1 MDLSQL
7 SIKFSLNKIKF
18 RLIYYSVLIGRN
30 NDFVGDQSTGSEH
43 LSEIFNDTLPV
54 DNSPVYTFLNY
65 SNGSFKI
72 ISGKFNFTVKQSGE
86 PDQNLKRLINRRYSL
101 VAQIATEADSE
112 GIITLDIFPF
122 YDHIAIPGE
131 KTQDGSDLFEDELP
145 KDIGGFVYTPKIGN
159 LMIYSEKS
167 LKRDFQRIYSP
178 AMFAEGSKVHTHNK
192 VNSEMGNASTQ
203 FAVEG
208 SKVHT
213 HNKVNRVDVGGLT
226 SRFEFIIDGN
236 TYFLVSKSDFL
247 FKKNERD
254 RKCSERKE
262 NNHNVT
268 ENHKEK
274 SDADSTSSESDSLF
288 YVTKRLTN
296 NSNSTLS
303 SENSPEKFA
312 FALIS
317 EFGQVPVLMSSDN
330 INGVEKC
337 YFKANSFLN
346 GEDSGD
352 QSYSLV
358 KGRVFFCDDKIYTN
372 NSIVNRIDDDYA
384 KAWELYSNLEMLASI
399 RKREKLGE
407 IRICNINKSADTIDL
422 ILSKKIDL
430 SLLSDG
436 DLFQVSRSSFDA
448 PGENATSTNSQPLS
462 WNEHINDEEIL
473 SKYIADR
480 LTSFKQFS
488 KGFCVELSLVKSKS
502 SPQILAFSYED
513 GMVLPQV
520 GWYLS
525 LSLNGNATQN
535 ERRVKARDALLSDN
549 AANPLLKGII
559 CGEST
564 DTVFT
569 KHNTT
574 FFRQKISPLS
584 PRIKKKLF
592 ARNPPT
598 QTQLE
603 AIDIALNTPDIALI
617 QGPPGTGKTTVITA
631 IIERLNELFIRQKSI
646 KGNILVSSFQHDAV
660 ENIIE
665 RLSINSLPVIK
676 FGEKMTQADLS
687 RTDELIDAW
696 IKDTCRKIRQRNPE
710 LRLSEETVRFMQLKD
725 SYIVSPSEALES
737 KILDEIINSHHPAV
751 LANSNIKTKA
761 RELKIAY
768 SKVYEGGDM
777 EVIGLLN
784 RLRTKPTAFKD
795 DGVIRASELLAYLE
809 SIDVNNDPQLKNLQN
824 LLKQALPLQDDD
836 LLKNHL
842 KVLEGVK
849 KEILLR
855 FIPKE
860 TYSKYKINGEL
871 LDLCKEVE
879 ELLKKSELNPVLRK
893 ERVVSE
899 FLNVLESYPESLR
912 NSLKDYQL
920 VFSATTQ
927 QSMGKEIFRAKLG
940 EDNSKKSD
948 KNIIPSYD
956 TVIIDEAARANPSD
970 LIIPMVQGVNRI
982 ILVGDHR
989 QLPQMVDEEI
999 IKEIAEKFPHMNIND
1014 SVYKSS
1020 MFELL
1025 FLRLKQMEKIDGIKR
1040 TITLDAQF
1048 RTHPVLGAFGSKNFY
1063 ESHNKSE
1070 GYRSPLGAE
1079 LFQQNLPNIEN
1090 RYCTWFHVP
1099 YRDNQKMESRG
1110 TSKYRRSEADFCAQL
1125 LSIWLNSPEGENL
1138 SFGVIT
1144 FYRAQVMEIMERLSL
1159 YGITEKDSSNG
1170 TYQFASK
1177 YRFLPN
1183 GKERIRVGSVDAFQG
1198 MEFDI
1203 VLLSIVRTFNDYD
1216 MSHLPPRSLLGF
1228 LMVENRLCV
1237 SMSRQKKF
1245 LGIVGDARL
1254 ALSEACKKY
1263 VPSLFDFFRMCYANS
1278 WNYQY
1283 SEQKGELDS

>member
-1 MDLSQL
+1 MDLNQL
-7 SIKFSLNKIKF
+7 SIKFSLNEIKF

-30 NDFVGDQSTGSEH
+30 NDFEGDQSTGSER
-43 LSEIFNDTLPV
+43 LSEIFNGTLPV
-54 DNSPVYTFLNY
+54 DHSPVYTFLNY

-86 PDQNLKRLINRRYSL
+86 PNQNLKRLINRRYSL
-101 VAQIATEADSE
+101 VAQIVSQADSK
-112 GIITLDIFPF
+112 GIITLNIFPF
-122 YDHIAIPGE
+122 YDHIAIPEE
-131 KTQDGSDLFEDELP
+131 KTQNSSDLYESDKNDDLLSEDVA
-145 KDIGGFVYTPKIGN
+145 GFVYSPKIGN

-167 LKRDFQRIYSP
+167 VNRDFHRIYSP
-178 AMFAEGSKVHTHNK
+178 TLFAEGSNVHNYNK
-192 VNSEMGNASTQ
+192 VN
-203 FAVEG
+203 
-208 SKVHT
+208 KVAESL
-213 HNKVNRVDVGGLT
+213 KSL
-226 SRFEFIIDGN
+226 FEFIIDGN
-236 TYFLVSKSDFL
+236 TYFLVSKSDIL
-247 FKKNERD
+247 FKKNELD
-254 RKCSERKE
+254 RKCRERKE
-262 NNHNVT
+262 KKLQLT
-268 ENHKEK
+268 ESHKEK
-274 SDADSTSSESDSLF
+274 SDADSTSSESDRLF
-288 YVTKRLTN
+288 YVTKPLQIN
-296 NSNSTLS
+296 NGNSTLS
-303 SENSPEKFA
+303 SEHSPEKFA

-317 EFGQVPVLMSSDN
+317 NFGQVPVLMSSDN
-330 INGVEKC
+330 INGVEKS
-337 YFKANSFLN
+337 YFKADSFLN
-346 GEDSGD
+346 DEDSGD

-358 KGRVFFCDDKIYTN
+358 MGRVFFSDEKIYTN

-384 KAWELYSNLEMLASI
+384 RAWELYSNLEMLVSI

-430 SLLSDG
+430 NLLNDG
-436 DLFQVSRSSFDA
+436 DLFQVSRNSFDT
-448 PGENATSTNSQPLS
+448 PGENATSSHSKLS
-462 WNEHINDEEIL
+462 SLDEHINDEEIL
-473 SKYIADR
+473 SEYIADKLAR
-480 LTSFKQFS
+480 FKQFS
-488 KGFCVELSLVKSKS
+488 KGFCIELSLVKSKS
-502 SPQILAFSYED
+502 SPQLLAFSYED

-535 ERRVKARDALLSDN
+535 ERRVKAREALLSDN
-549 AANPLLKGII
+549 SANPLLKGII

-584 PRIKKKLF
+584 PRIEKKLF

-598 QTQLE
+598 KTQLE

-631 IIERLNELFIRQKSI
+631 IIERLNELFIRQESI

-696 IKDTCRKIRQRNPE
+696 IKDTCMKIRQRNPE
-710 LRLSEETVRFMQLKD
+710 LRLTEETVRFIQLKD
-725 SYIVSPSEALES
+725 SYIISPSEALES
-737 KILDEIINSHHPAV
+737 KILDEIINSKHPAV
-751 LANSNIKTKA
+751 LANSNIKNEA
-761 RELKIAY
+761 RVLKIAY
-768 SKVYEGGDM
+768 SKVYESGDQ

-809 SIDVNNDPQLKNLQN
+809 SIDANNDPQLKNLQS
-824 LLKQALPLQDDD
+824 LLKQALSIQDDD

-842 KVLEGVK
+842 KVLEGAK

-860 TYSKYKINGEL
+860 TYSKYKVNGEL
-871 LDLCKEVE
+871 LGLCKEVE

-940 EDNSKKSD
+940 EDSSKKSN
-948 KNIIPSYD
+948 KNIIPCYD

-970 LIIPMVQGVNRI
+970 LIIPMVQGANRI

-1099 YRDNQKMESRG
+1099 YGDNQKMESRG

-1125 LSIWLNSPEGENL
+1125 LSIWLNSAEGANL

-1228 LMVENRLCV
+1228 LTVENRLCV

-1254 ALSEACKKY
+1254 ALSEACKKH
-1263 VPSLFDFFRMCYANS
+1263 VPSLFDFFRMCYVNS